1 MRCSYFKVFYGDE
14 ANFLNDKI
22 TQDYME
28 GEQTFTAK
36 VAIVQVG
43 PIIDIFF
50 AIHSTCTAHVL
61 SLSPITD

>member
-43 PIIDIFF
+43 LIIDIFSRPIQHPPLMF
-50 AIHSTCTAHVL
+50 
-61 SLSPITD
+61 SLADY